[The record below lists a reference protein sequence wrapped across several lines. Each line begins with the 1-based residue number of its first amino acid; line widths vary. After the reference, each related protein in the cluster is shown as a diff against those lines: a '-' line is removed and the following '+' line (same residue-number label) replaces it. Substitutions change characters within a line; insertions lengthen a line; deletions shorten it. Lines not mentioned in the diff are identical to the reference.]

1 MLMWYTKSTSTG
13 TYTQRP
19 TPSSYKLDLEDL
31 DNKTYRS
38 IATGNM
44 IDTVVSKNWSKIQFS
59 YNHMS
64 DTEVH
69 TLLEVLKANPIYAK
83 VIDPMYSNGYIEAEF
98 RCSKKSLEMLED
110 HSYKLSFNLV
120 QKKKVTGQ

>member
-1 MLMWYTKSTSTG
+1 MLMWYTKPSSSG
-13 TYTQRP
+13 TYIQRQ

-44 IDTVVSKNWSKIQFS
+44 IDTVVSKDWSKIGFS
-59 YNHMS
+59 YNHLS
-64 DTEVH
+64 DTEV
-69 TLLEVLKANPIYAK
+69 KAILDILHNNPIYAK
-83 VIDPMYSNGYIEAEF
+83 IINPLYTGGYIEAEF
-98 RCSKKSLEMLED
+98 RCSKKSVEMLED
-110 HSYKLSFNLV
+110 HYYKLSFNLV